1 MQLWH
6 HSLRLTIIRVPFMA
20 SDLSQGAISTWL
32 YRLTAPMVL
41 GILSIFLFNL
51 VDTYFIS
58 LLGTEP
64 LAAVS
69 FTFPVTMLIMNLA
82 IGLSIATGA
91 VVARSLGRKQVDDA
105 RNWVTASLYLSLFL
119 GVILATIG
127 IATQAIVFRW
137 LGASEH
143 LLGMISDYMTWWY
156 AGSVL
161 LIVLIIVNAS
171 IRASGN
177 TKLPSLIMLG
187 SSVINGILDPLLIFG
202 LGPFP
207 ELGIKGA
214 AIATAIS
221 WGVAFILVFKHLL
234 DKDLITLKIPDAI
247 THQWQQLAKLGIP
260 AALTNM
266 LGPIANG
273 IMVAWV
279 AQYGTHAVAAYG
291 VGSRIEPLA
300 MIVIMAFTASLPP
313 FVGQNHGAGEDR
325 RIEQALIKS
334 MQFLF
339 VWQIIVYGLLVIFA
353 QPISVIFSS
362 DLAVQAIIQTFLYIV
377 PLTYFAMGFTL
388 VTTATLNALH
398 KTQLSLSLNLLRLFI
413 IYLPCAWLGQHFG
426 GLTGLFYGCAVGNL
440 IMGIIVLA
448 LFIRTKNNQRIRQ
461 RLLNT

>member
-1 MQLWH
+1 
-6 HSLRLTIIRVPFMA
+6 MA

-69 FTFPVTMLIMNLA
+69 FTFPVTMMIMNLA

-91 VVARSLGRKQVDDA
+91 VVARSLGQKQVNDA
-105 RNWVTASLYLSLFL
+105 RNWVTASLYLSLLL
-119 GVILATIG
+119 GIILAAIG
-127 IATQAIVFRW
+127 IASQTLVFRW
-137 LGASEH
+137 LGADET

-156 AGSVL
+156 LGSVL

-171 IRASGN
+171 IRATGN
-177 TKLPSLIMLG
+177 TKLPSMIMLG
-187 SSVINGILDPLLIFG
+187 SSFINGILDPLLIFG

-207 ELGIKGA
+207 ELGMQGA

-221 WGVAFILVFKHLL
+221 WGVAFILVIKYLL
-234 DKDLITLKIPDAI
+234 DKDLISLAIPDALLS
-247 THQWQQLAKLGIP
+247 QWQQLANIGIP

-313 FVGQNHGAGEDR
+313 FVGQNHGAGEDK
-325 RIEQALIKS
+325 RIEEALIKS
-334 MQFLF
+334 MKFLF
-339 VWQIIVYGLLVIFA
+339 VWQIIVYALLVVFA
-353 QPISVIFSS
+353 QGISAIFSN
-362 DLAVQAIIQTFLYIV
+362 DPQVQSIIQTFIYIV

-398 KTQLSLSLNLLRLFI
+398 KTKLSLGINLLRLFI

-426 GLTGLFYGCAVGNL
+426 GLTGLFYGCALGNL
-440 IMGIIVLA
+440 IMGVIILG
-448 LFIRTKNNQRIRQ
+448 LFMRAKNNQQIRQ
-461 RLLNT
+461 RLLNA

>member
-1 MQLWH
+1 
-6 HSLRLTIIRVPFMA
+6 MA

-119 GVILATIG
+119 GIILAIIG
-127 IATQAIVFRW
+127 IATQTIVFRW
-137 LGASEH
+137 LGASEQ

-171 IRASGN
+171 IRSTGN

-247 THQWQQLAKLGIP
+247 IQQWQQLAKLGIP

-313 FVGQNHGAGEDR
+313 FVGQNHGAGEDT

-339 VWQIIVYGLLVIFA
+339 VWQVIVYGLLVIFA
-353 QPISVIFSS
+353 QPISAIFSS

-426 GLTGLFYGCAVGNL
+426 GLTGLFYGCAAGNL
-440 IMGIIVLA
+440 IMGIIVLT
-448 LFIRTKNNQRIRQ
+448 LFIRTKNNQKIRQ
-461 RLLNT
+461 RLLSS

>member
-1 MQLWH
+1 
-6 HSLRLTIIRVPFMA
+6 MA

-58 LLGTEP
+58 LLGTQP

-69 FTFPVTMLIMNLA
+69 FTFPVTMMIMNLA

-91 VVARSLGRKQVDDA
+91 VVARSLGQKQVDQA
-105 RNWVTASLYLSLFL
+105 RNWVTASLYLSIIL

-127 IATQAIVFRW
+127 IISQSIIFRW
-137 LGASEH
+137 LGADES

-156 AGSVL
+156 VGSVL

-171 IRASGN
+171 IRATGN
-177 TKLPSLIMLG
+177 TKLPSLLMLG
-187 SSVINGILDPLLIFG
+187 SSLINAILDPLLIFG

-207 ELGIKGA
+207 ELGIQGA
-214 AIATAIS
+214 AIATTIS
-221 WGVAFILVFKHLL
+221 WGVALAFVLKYLL
-234 DKDLITLKIPDAI
+234 DKDLISLAVPDAI
-247 THQWQQLAKLGIP
+247 VSQWRQLAKLGIP

-266 LGPIANG
+266 LGPIASG

-313 FVGQNHGAGEDR
+313 FVGQNHGAGEHR
-325 RIEQALIKS
+325 RIEHALIKS

-339 VWQIIVYGLLVIFA
+339 VWQVIVYALLVFFA
-353 QPISVIFSS
+353 QSISAIFSDDS
-362 DLAVQAIIQTFLYIV
+362 SVQHIIQTFIYIV

-440 IMGIIVLA
+440 IMGIFVLA
-448 LFIRTKNNQRIRQ
+448 LFIRAKNNPQIRQ
-461 RLLNT
+461 RLLNA

>member
-1 MQLWH
+1 
-6 HSLRLTIIRVPFMA
+6 MA

-69 FTFPVTMLIMNLA
+69 FTFPVTMMIMNLA

-91 VVARSLGRKQVDDA
+91 VVARSLGQKHISEA
-105 RNWVTASLYLSLFL
+105 RNWVTASLYLSVVL
-119 GVILATIG
+119 GIILAAIG
-127 IATQAIVFRW
+127 IASQTLIFRW
-137 LGASEH
+137 LGADEN

-156 AGSVL
+156 IGSVL

-171 IRASGN
+171 IRATGN
-177 TKLPSLIMLG
+177 TKLPSMIMLG
-187 SSVINGILDPLLIFG
+187 SSFINGILDPLLIFG

-207 ELGIKGA
+207 ELGMQGA

-221 WGVAFILVFKHLL
+221 WAIALVFIIKYLL
-234 DKDLITLKIPDAI
+234 DKDLISLAIPDALLSK
-247 THQWQQLAKLGIP
+247 WQQLANIGIP

-266 LGPIANG
+266 LGPVANG

-313 FVGQNHGAGEDR
+313 FVGQNHGAGEDK
-325 RIEQALIKS
+325 RIEEALTKS
-334 MQFLF
+334 MKFLF
-339 VWQIIVYGLLVIFA
+339 VWQIIVYALLVVFA
-353 QPISVIFSS
+353 QPVSAIFSS
-362 DLAVQAIIQTFLYIV
+362 DPRVQEIIQTFIYIV

-398 KTQLSLSLNLLRLFI
+398 KTKLSLGINLLRLFI

-426 GLTGLFYGCAVGNL
+426 GLTGLFYGCALGNL
-440 IMGIIVLA
+440 IMGVIILG
-448 LFIRTKNNQRIRQ
+448 LFMRAKNNQQIRQ
-461 RLLNT
+461 RLLNA

>member
-1 MQLWH
+1 
-6 HSLRLTIIRVPFMA
+6 MA
-20 SDLSQGAISTWL
+20 SDLSQGPISTWL

-91 VVARSLGRKQVDDA
+91 VVARSLGKKQIEDA
-105 RNWVTASLYLSLFL
+105 RNWVTASLYLSLIL
-119 GVILATIG
+119 GLVMAAIG
-127 IATQAIVFRW
+127 ISTQSIVFRW
-137 LGASEH
+137 LGAGEH

-156 AGSVL
+156 AGCFL
-161 LIVLIIVNAS
+161 LIVLVIVNAS
-171 IRASGN
+171 IRATGN

-187 SSVINGILDPLLIFG
+187 SSALNGILDPLLIFG

-221 WGVAFILVFKHLL
+221 WGVAFILVLKHLL

-247 THQWQQLAKLGIP
+247 TYQWRQLAKLGIP

-266 LGPIANG
+266 LGPIANA

-313 FVGQNHGAGEDR
+313 FVGQNHGAGEDV

-339 VWQIIVYGLLVIFA
+339 VWQIIVYGLLVLFA
-353 QPISVIFSS
+353 QPISAIFSS

-426 GLTGLFYGCAVGNL
+426 GLTGLFYGCAAGNL
-440 IMGIIVLA
+440 IMGVIVLA
-448 LFIRTKNNQRIRQ
+448 LFIRTKNNQKIRQ